1 MQDLFA
7 RLKETALQEHQSG
20 EFPSWLLS
28 EVLSIADNA
37 DGYRGKVDLVQML
50 IEQIGDFDPY
60 AGTGCFGTSV
70 GAETIRATIGKI
82 VS

>member
-1 MQDLFA
+1 MELFEILREVA
-7 RLKETALQEHQSG
+7 TREHRTG

-37 DGYRGKVDLVQML
+37 DGYRGKVELVQML